1 MEETKMCKVCG
12 RELPVERFEL
22 IKPKEGKPYRISTC
36 RKCRYEKRA
45 MNKNKLSDNID
56 MIIHRQYKEIKSERV
71 LNLTMTDI
79 VPIGEDEVFAK
90 LMDYPGYWLSNYGR
104 CIYEKQKKFV
114 LLSGSYDNYHGL
126 RYRVRKNVYSDGKWT
141 TKREVLYATKA
152 VVQEFVVNPDIE
164 NNVYI
169 WHQGYDKANNYYKN
183 LYPLNKEQYRIVK
196 NHYNQYGED
205 SEEFIIK
212 VMYDIKFKPDTWSK
226 KCMEPVMCGIGYRG
240 SNNVDCNSEAYHRR
254 HDMLSRCYNEKFHQ

>member
-1 MEETKMCKVCG
+1 M
-12 RELPVERFEL
+12 